1 MVDINLIKFVE
12 MSADEKLVLA
22 TKMADANQITFSYI
36 EKIKEKLKEK
46 FSMEKFRSIFL
57 KANSDMNLIVHGVL
71 IPSNDLKKMQ
81 SVQKL
86 ESEALS
92 SVANLIISLAKKYAA
107 SKKTQLEFEDYYNE
121 AVLSTINAIYSYT
134 RTDIA
139 FTTFVQTAIANKF
152 SNINNAN
159 RFTSP
164 VSQGTRVNLRKYNE
178 IKAEKEHLSFDE
190 IVAQMILNER
200 EVNSLKSM
208 FVSFTPISQ
217 IGEQD
222 NDGENILLN
231 KIDETKDTIVFE
243 DFEKCMNNVE
253 MDEWEKTVLNAFLNG
268 KDHGWASEVASKH
281 INPDTNAPYSRR
293 APRLALD
300 RVLSKMRK
308 QLSSNDFEEAA

>member
-1 MVDINLIKFVE
+1 MVDINLIEFVE

-36 EKIKEKLKEK
+36 EKIKGKLKEK

-139 FTTFVQTAIANKF
+139 FTTFAQTAITNKF

-164 VSQGTRVNLRKYNE
+164 VSQGTRVILKYYNE
-178 IKAEKEHLSFDE
+178 IKAKNEHLSFDE
-190 IVAQMILNER
+190 IVAQMNLNER
-200 EVNSLKSM
+200 EINSLKSM

-217 IGEQD
+217 MGEQD

-308 QLSSNDFEEAA
+308 QLSPDDFEEAA